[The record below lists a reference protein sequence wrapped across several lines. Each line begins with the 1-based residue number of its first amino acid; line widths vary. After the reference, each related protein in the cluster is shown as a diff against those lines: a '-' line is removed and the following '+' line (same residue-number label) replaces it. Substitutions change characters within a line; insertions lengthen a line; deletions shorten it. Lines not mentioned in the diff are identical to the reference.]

1 MKARTMTK
9 IAIAGFQHE
18 TNTFAPGFTTL
29 QQFLDRGGWPGLTRG
44 EQIFQE
50 FQGLNIPI
58 AGFFEACNHD
68 IHPILWAMAEP
79 GGYVADDAFETITE
93 EIVRGVVACAPD
105 ALYLDLHGAMVTQN
119 FDDAEAEILRRL
131 RAKMGDSF
139 PIVISLDLHAN
150 ISPALFDLADAIAIY
165 RTYPHV
171 DFAETGA
178 RAAVLLD
185 HVLEGPL
192 FKAFRQIPFLMPITA
207 QSTHH
212 EPAKSLYAAL
222 PYVPAV
228 SVDIAM
234 GFPPVDIPDCGPCVV
249 AYANTQTQADEDV
262 ETLTRQ
268 FIAAEPE
275 FDAKLMSAAAAV
287 EKATN
292 LPGPVIIADPQ
303 DNPGAGG
310 TGDTTGILRA
320 LVFANVSDAILGLLF
335 DPISAAKA
343 HEAGVGAQISVSLG
357 GAYRQ
362 YSEPFSCRVSV
373 VAITD
378 GIFRCTG
385 PMFAGNLVDLG
396 KMARLRIEN
405 TGIEIVVN
413 SNKCQ
418 NLDQEFFRN
427 VGLEP
432 KDHKI
437 ICVKSAVHFM
447 ADYQRVT
454 DKILFAVSNGAN
466 PCDLSNIPYT
476 RLRAGLRY

>member
-1 MKARTMTK
+1 MKVKTMAK
-9 IAIAGFQHE
+9 IAISGFQHE

-29 QQFLDRGGWPGLTRG
+29 QQFSDRGGWPGLTRG
-44 EQIFQE
+44 DKIFEE
-50 FQGLNIPI
+50 FKGLNIPI
-58 AGFFEACNHD
+58 AGFFEACKHE
-68 IHPILWAMAEP
+68 IHPIVWAMAEP
-79 GGYVADDAFETITE
+79 GGFVAEDAFETITQD
-93 EIVRGVVACAPD
+93 IVKGVKAAAPD
-105 ALYLDLHGAMVTQN
+105 GLYLDLHGAMVTES

-131 RAKMGDSF
+131 RNDMGNDF

-171 DFAETGA
+171 DFAKTGA
-178 RAAVLLD
+178 RAAALLERVLTR
-185 HVLEGPL
+185 PI

-222 PYVPAV
+222 PDNPLLSA
-228 SVDIAM
+228 DIAM
-234 GFPPVDIPDCGPCVV
+234 GFPPADIPDCGPAVL
-249 AYANTQTQADEDV
+249 AYAETQDLADAEVDQV
-262 ETLTRQ
+262 ARK
-268 FIAAEPE
+268 FIAAEKE
-275 FDAKLMSAAAAV
+275 FDPRLMSAAAAV

-320 LVFANVSDAILGLLF
+320 LVDANAQDAILGLLL
-335 DPISAAKA
+335 DPASAAKA
-343 HEAGVGAQISVSLG
+343 HEVGVGARFSVSLG
-357 GAYRQ
+357 GGHRQ
-362 YSEPFSCRVSV
+362 YSEPLECEVEV
-373 VAITD
+373 IAVTD

-385 PMFAGNLVDLG
+385 PMFDGNLVDLG
-396 KMARLRIEN
+396 KIARLKIEK
-405 TGIEIVVN
+405 TGIEVVVN

-432 KDHKI
+432 KEHKI

-447 ADYQRVT
+447 ADYQSVT
-454 DKILFAVSNGAN
+454 DQILFAVAKGAN
-466 PCDLSNIPYT
+466 PCDLSDIPYT
-476 RLRAGLRY
+476 RLRDGLRY